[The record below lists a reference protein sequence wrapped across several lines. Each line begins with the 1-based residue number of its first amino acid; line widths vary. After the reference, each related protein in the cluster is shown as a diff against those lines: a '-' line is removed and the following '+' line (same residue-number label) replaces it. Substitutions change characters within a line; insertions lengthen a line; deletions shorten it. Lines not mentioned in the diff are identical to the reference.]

1 MITPLRKRIIG
12 QEAGICERCNN
23 EEATHQTVDVYSPL
37 SITLLY
43 TLFNAHWICFR
54 GVFNALYN
62 WSWGRGDGN
71 RWGGLKVP
79 PWYEGTHV
87 RVVREHFISDEFAK
101 QEGQLCKTWM
111 CLVVLVTTIWK
122 TMEQSHYNQL
132 GTIKTAYKK
141 AGFYSILE
149 MGGLRIFRHMEEKR
163 GKRKT
168 GREKKGRKLGDQK
181 EKRKKEVKRRDKKEK
196 KRGNP

>member
-1 MITPLRKRIIG
+1 MLRRWVNKETRRGPFIEGGGGRERAIIGCSKVDKPLPKGGLGGGGEGNGGGPNSPAMITPMRKGNIG

-23 EEATHQTVDVYSPL
+23 EKATHQTMDVYSPL

-43 TLFNAHWICFR
+43 TLFNAHRICFR
-54 GVFNALYN
+54 GVFNALYD

-71 RWGGLKVP
+71 RWRGLKVP

-111 CLVVLVTTIWK
+111 CLVVLVTTICK

-132 GTIKTAYKK
+132 GTIKN
-141 AGFYSILE
+141 
-149 MGGLRIFRHMEEKR
+149 R
-163 GKRKT
+163 
-168 GREKKGRKLGDQK
+168 
-181 EKRKKEVKRRDKKEK
+181 V
-196 KRGNP
+196 

>member
-1 MITPLRKRIIG
+1 MGCLKVDKPLPKGMGGLGGGEGEGPNSPAMITLLQKGNIG
-12 QEAGICERCNN
+12 QEAGIRERCNN
-23 EEATHQTVDVYSPL
+23 EKATHQTMDVYSPL

-43 TLFNAHWICFR
+43 TLFNAHRICFR
-54 GVFNALYN
+54 GVFNALYD

-87 RVVREHFISDEFAK
+87 RVVREHFISDEFSK

-111 CLVVLVTTIWK
+111 CLVVLVTTICK

-132 GTIKTAYKK
+132 GTIKN
-141 AGFYSILE
+141 
-149 MGGLRIFRHMEEKR
+149 R
-163 GKRKT
+163 
-168 GREKKGRKLGDQK
+168 
-181 EKRKKEVKRRDKKEK
+181 V
-196 KRGNP
+196 

>member
-1 MITPLRKRIIG
+1 MEWIPVQMNHLTVKNAIKSNPYLPPPPPRKNTNKQNKNKNKQNTQVVAIEVSSPDRHSHRIWSPAIQIRLKGEGGGKGVGPNSPAMITPMRKGNIG

-23 EEATHQTVDVYSPL
+23 EKATHQTMDVYSPL
-37 SITLLY
+37 SITFLY
-43 TLFNAHWICFR
+43 TLFNAHRICFR

-101 QEGQLCKTWM
+101 QEG
-111 CLVVLVTTIWK
+111 
-122 TMEQSHYNQL
+122 
-132 GTIKTAYKK
+132 
-141 AGFYSILE
+141 
-149 MGGLRIFRHMEEKR
+149 
-163 GKRKT
+163 
-168 GREKKGRKLGDQK
+168 
-181 EKRKKEVKRRDKKEK
+181 
-196 KRGNP
+196 

>member
-1 MITPLRKRIIG
+1 M
-12 QEAGICERCNN
+12 
-23 EEATHQTVDVYSPL
+23 DVYSPL

-43 TLFNAHWICFR
+43 TLFNAHRICFR
-54 GVFNALYN
+54 GVFNALYD

-149 MGGLRIFRHMEEKR
+149 MGWLRIFRETH
-163 GKRKT
+163 G
-168 GREKKGRKLGDQK
+168 KKGRKTKNRKGK
-181 EKRKKEVKRRDKKEK
+181 ETKQIKGPERKKIKEVKRKNKKRKK
-196 KRGNP
+196 KRGNPQGKGGNGTTKLA